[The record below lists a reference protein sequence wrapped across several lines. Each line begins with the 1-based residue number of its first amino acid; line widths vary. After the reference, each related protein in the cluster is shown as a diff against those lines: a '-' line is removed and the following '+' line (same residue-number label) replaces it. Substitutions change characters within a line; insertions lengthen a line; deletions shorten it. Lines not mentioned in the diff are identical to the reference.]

1 VSRPT
6 FLAWSVLLFATA
18 YRSSTNQH

>member
-1 VSRPT
+1 VSRPM